1 MKIPKIEF
9 KEMPLE
15 ENIETIKWAYYEDT
29 GVLSVHDY
37 TIQYFHELANIDKNL
52 SKSEVHK
59 IIEEVVKKEY
69 CKYNLTI
76 KEDVQRYN
84 RLWEKYNDLYFETLS
99 NYLDVEWPKN
109 LDIIEGKVGLL
120 PVFPRYLDNFS
131 FAISIGVDDL
141 KIIETCAHE
150 TLHFLW
156 FEKWKDIHPETPRR
170 EYDSPYITWQYS
182 EMVTDPIL
190 NNKPFKD
197 IFDFYEKGYDS
208 FYEMYDEESLV
219 MDKLRQIYSE
229 DISINEKID
238 KGFNYIKEM
247 LERENKTK

>member
-1 MKIPKIEF
+1 MTLSEIHEINLREELERYISYKKKDEQAIDKEQIFHQFCRYNLKPNNDVEEF
-9 KEMPLE
+9 KGCDL
-15 ENIETIKWAYYEDT
+15 Y
-29 GVLSVHDY
+29 
-37 TIQYFHELANIDKNL
+37 L
-52 SKSEVHK
+52 SK
-59 IIEEVVKKEY
+59 EEVVKKEY
-69 CKYNLTI
+69 CKYNSII
-76 KEDVQRYN
+76 KEEVQRYN

-120 PVFPRYLDNFS
+120 PVFPRDLDGFS

-156 FEKWKDIHPETPRR
+156 FEKWKNIHPETPRR

-190 NNKPFKD
+190 NNDPFAD
-197 IFDFYEKGYDS
+197 
-208 FYEMYDEESLV
+208 M
-219 MDKLRQIYSE
+219 
-229 DISINEKID
+229 
-238 KGFNYIKEM
+238 FNF
-247 LERENKTK
+247 